1 MKKYLKHL
9 TFWRVFAGIIL
20 VAAAYVTYIRFVKGL
35 GAATHL
41 SDQFPWGLWIGF
53 DVLCGVGLAAG
64 GFTLVAMVHIFNLK
78 RFEPI
83 LRPTILTAFLGYVLV
98 IVALM
103 FDLGRP
109 LQIWHAIIMW
119 NPHSVM
125 FEVAWC
131 VMLYTTVLSLEL
143 SPIIL
148 EKFKLTGLQKA
159 LKRVTVPLIILGVL
173 LSTLHQSSLG
183 SLYLIVP
190 EKLYGLWYSPY
201 LPLFFYVSAICV
213 GCAMIIFESFLS
225 ARSFKKGLEL
235 PLLADVARFGVVMLA
250 VYLTM
255 KIMDLSTRSAF
266 PLLFVPRIETYLYW
280 LEIVVGVIGPLVL
293 LSIARIREHPRGL
306 FAGAVMIIIGF
317 ILNRMNISI
326 TGMEAWAGVSYFPSW
341 MEITI
346 TMAIV
351 TVGFGVFSLAAR
363 YLPLF
368 GHEHPVETAGFHDL
382 SEDLYQVS
390 EQSNQEQT
398 NEILIGR

>member
-1 MKKYLKHL
+1 MKKYFKYL
-9 TFWRVFAGIIL
+9 TFWRVFAGIVL
-20 VAAAYVTYIRFVKGL
+20 LAAAYVTYVRFVKGL

-83 LRPTILTAFLGYVLV
+83 LRPTILTAFLGYLLV

-143 SPIIL
+143 SPVIL

-159 LKRVTVPLIILGVL
+159 LKRVAVPLIIVGVL

-201 LPLFFYVSAICV
+201 LPLFFYVSAIAV

-235 PLLADVARFGVVMLA
+235 PLLADIARFGVVMLA

-266 PLLFVPRIETYLYW
+266 PLLFVPRLETYLYW

-346 TMAIV
+346 TIAIV
-351 TVGFGVFSLAAR
+351 TVGFGVFSLAAK

-368 GHEHPVETAGFHDL
+368 GHEHPGETTGIHDL
-382 SEDLYQVS
+382 SEDLHLIS
-390 EQSNQEQT
+390 EQSNEDQT